1 MRNVTEKELQRR
13 IKMAERNYSHGKSKT
28 RLYHIFLYIKQRC
41 YNYKKREYKNYGG
54 RGITMCNEWKDNFM
68 SFYNWANQNGY
79 REDLTIDRI
88 DVNGNYTPDNCRW
101 ITKTE
106 QNKNTR
112 LSNKIIVLNKTYT
125 LNEFCNKYKTSK
137 NTIYSYMKKGLTR
150 EASLNKI
157 LKEKGVSYVSKI
169 ESN

>member
-1 MRNVTEKELQRR
+1 
-13 IKMAERNYSHGKSKT
+13 
-28 RLYHIFLYIKQRC
+28 
-41 YNYKKREYKNYGG
+41 
-54 RGITMCNEWKDNFM
+54 MCNEWKDNFM
-68 SFYNWANQNGY
+68 SFYNWATKNGY

-150 EASLNKI
+150 EDSLNKI
-157 LKEKGVSYVSKI
+157 LKGKGVSYVSKI